1 MSAKRE
7 MRAGMVGARLDAD
20 TKHGTAA
27 AKAGQN
33 EAAGAH
39 RVE

>member
-1 MSAKRE
+1 MSVKRE
-7 MRAGMVGARLDAD
+7 MRAGMEGARLDAD
-20 TKHGTAA
+20 TKHASAA

-33 EAAGAH
+33 QPAGAH

>member
-1 MSAKRE
+1 VSAKRE

-27 AKAGQN
+27 KAGQN